1 MPKNARKKPNTPK
14 RSVNLLCRLTG
25 SKKNLKKLSD
35 LTTRVNLVRNL
46 STNKELPVSTGAKL
60 LGINRTSVY
69 YGGIPVSEEE
79 LECKSIIDHLH
90 TDNPTWGARQMSA
103 QLKLRGYHVGRR
115 KASRYMREM
124 DITYIPMKHGF
135 LYLTA
140 IIDWYSRCIV
150 GWDVDDTLD
159 TTMVINACKKAFKV
173 AKPLIIN
180 SDQGS
185 QFTSDKY
192 IDFIRN
198 SGIRQSMDGKSRW
211 ADNIMIERWFRSF
224 KYEEAY
230 LTEYANLKEAREAIG
245 RYIYTYNFER
255 CHQSIGNKRPAEY
268 LEKKGDIKKPRIN
281 TVMPKLIYVYEDV
294 NFDGSKHELVNCH
307 YFGGDYAG
315 TEGTKELWQE
325 VFDFITESYDEE
337 VLEKIYI
344 NGDGAD
350 WIRTG
355 AGMHAKAR
363 FVLDRFHM
371 HKYIISA
378 TSHLKDSAQDARSEI
393 YRAINGKRKWVV
405 EEAFDKILH
414 VTESETKAK
423 AVESAK
429 NYILGNWAGIME
441 SVRAKDKSLQC
452 SAEGHVSHIYS
463 DRMSSRPLG

>member
-1 MPKNARKKPNTPK
+1 MSLLLKTTFNQISSATGRKNSLLTLLLLSIISGKIIFGKNLPKNVRKNPNTPK

-46 STNKELPVSTGAKL
+46 STTKELPVSTGANL

-79 LECKSIIDHLH
+79 LECKAVIDHLH

-255 CHQSIGNKRPAEY
+255 CHQSIGNKRPAEVY
-268 LEKKGDIKKPRIN
+268 YPVMLLE
-281 TVMPKLIYVYEDV
+281 
-294 NFDGSKHELVNCH
+294 
-307 YFGGDYAG
+307 A
-315 TEGTKELWQE
+315 
-325 VFDFITESYDEE
+325 
-337 VLEKIYI
+337 
-344 NGDGAD
+344 
-350 WIRTG
+350 
-355 AGMHAKAR
+355 AR
-363 FVLDRFHM
+363 
-371 HKYIISA
+371 A
-378 TSHLKDSAQDARSEI
+378 AA
-393 YRAINGKRKWVV
+393 
-405 EEAFDKILH
+405 
-414 VTESETKAK
+414 
-423 AVESAK
+423 
-429 NYILGNWAGIME
+429 
-441 SVRAKDKSLQC
+441 
-452 SAEGHVSHIYS
+452 
-463 DRMSSRPLG
+463 

>member
-1 MPKNARKKPNTPK
+1 MLNLKPTSYFNCLKEKKNLMSLLLKTTFNQISFATGRKNSLLTLLLLSIISEKIIFGKNLPKNVRKNPNTLK
-14 RSVNLLCRLTG
+14 RSVNLPCRLTG

-103 QLKLRGYHVGRR
+103 QLKLRGYQVGRR
-115 KASRYMREM
+115 KAGRYMREM

-150 GWDVDDTLD
+150 VWDVGDTLD

-198 SGIRQSMDGKSRW
+198 NGIRQSMDGKSRW

-255 CHQSIGNKRPAEY
+255 CHQSIGNKRPAEVY
-268 LEKKGDIKKPRIN
+268 YP
-281 TVMPKLIYVYEDV
+281 VMLLD
-294 NFDGSKHELVNCH
+294 
-307 YFGGDYAG
+307 A
-315 TEGTKELWQE
+315 
-325 VFDFITESYDEE
+325 
-337 VLEKIYI
+337 
-344 NGDGAD
+344 
-350 WIRTG
+350 
-355 AGMHAKAR
+355 AR
-363 FVLDRFHM
+363 
-371 HKYIISA
+371 A
-378 TSHLKDSAQDARSEI
+378 AA
-393 YRAINGKRKWVV
+393 
-405 EEAFDKILH
+405 
-414 VTESETKAK
+414 
-423 AVESAK
+423 
-429 NYILGNWAGIME
+429 
-441 SVRAKDKSLQC
+441 
-452 SAEGHVSHIYS
+452 
-463 DRMSSRPLG
+463 

>member
-1 MPKNARKKPNTPK
+1 MS
-14 RSVNLLCRLTG
+14 RSRRNFSAEFKTNLVLQLLKGEKELNVLAVENDIQPNLLRNWKKEFLTNASLAFDNKREDNLREKLAEERKEKAEYAKKVG
-25 SKKNLKKLSD
+25 QLTMQVDWLKKNLKKLSD

-103 QLKLRGYHVGRR
+103 QLKLRGYQVGRR
-115 KASRYMREM
+115 KAGRYMREM
-124 DITYIPMKHGF
+124 DITPIYPKMNLSKRMKQAKVCPYLLRNAVIDRSNQAWSIDITYIPMKHGF

-198 SGIRQSMDGKSRW
+198 NGIRQSMDGKSRW

-255 CHQSIGNKRPAEY
+255 CHQSIGNKRPAEVY
-268 LEKKGDIKKPRIN
+268 YP
-281 TVMPKLIYVYEDV
+281 VMLLD
-294 NFDGSKHELVNCH
+294 
-307 YFGGDYAG
+307 A
-315 TEGTKELWQE
+315 
-325 VFDFITESYDEE
+325 
-337 VLEKIYI
+337 
-344 NGDGAD
+344 
-350 WIRTG
+350 
-355 AGMHAKAR
+355 AR
-363 FVLDRFHM
+363 
-371 HKYIISA
+371 A
-378 TSHLKDSAQDARSEI
+378 AA
-393 YRAINGKRKWVV
+393 
-405 EEAFDKILH
+405 
-414 VTESETKAK
+414 
-423 AVESAK
+423 
-429 NYILGNWAGIME
+429 
-441 SVRAKDKSLQC
+441 
-452 SAEGHVSHIYS
+452 
-463 DRMSSRPLG
+463 

>member
-1 MPKNARKKPNTPK
+1 MS
-14 RSVNLLCRLTG
+14 RSRRNFSAEFKTNLVLQLLKGEKELNVLAVENDIQPNLLRNWKKEFLANASLAFDNKREDNLREKLAEERKEKVEYAKKVAQLTMQVDWL
-25 SKKNLKKLSD
+25 KKNLKKLSD

-46 STNKELPVSTGAKL
+46 STTKELPVSTGAKL

-90 TDNPTWGARQMSA
+90 TDNPTWGARQISA
-103 QLKLRGYHVGRR
+103 QLKLRGYQVGRR
-115 KASRYMREM
+115 KAGRYMREM
-124 DITYIPMKHGF
+124 DITPIYPKMNLSKRMKQAKVCPYLLRNAVIDRPNQAWSIDITYLPMKHGF

-150 GWDVDDTLD
+150 SWDVDDTLD

-198 SGIRQSMDGKSRW
+198 NGIRQSMDGKSRW

-255 CHQSIGNKRPAEY
+255 CHQSIGNKRPAEVY
-268 LEKKGDIKKPRIN
+268 YP
-281 TVMPKLIYVYEDV
+281 VMLLD
-294 NFDGSKHELVNCH
+294 
-307 YFGGDYAG
+307 A
-315 TEGTKELWQE
+315 
-325 VFDFITESYDEE
+325 
-337 VLEKIYI
+337 
-344 NGDGAD
+344 
-350 WIRTG
+350 
-355 AGMHAKAR
+355 AR
-363 FVLDRFHM
+363 
-371 HKYIISA
+371 A
-378 TSHLKDSAQDARSEI
+378 AA
-393 YRAINGKRKWVV
+393 
-405 EEAFDKILH
+405 
-414 VTESETKAK
+414 
-423 AVESAK
+423 
-429 NYILGNWAGIME
+429 
-441 SVRAKDKSLQC
+441 
-452 SAEGHVSHIYS
+452 
-463 DRMSSRPLG
+463 